1 MNSMKKIN
9 AYMQLLLLS
18 VVLLSISC
26 TGDFENMNRN
36 PNEVTDGQM
45 DALNYK
51 IGTKFQSLQG
61 LVVPVQEHM
70 YQFNESLS
78 GGPFGG
84 YIGATVDSWLTKFE
98 TFNPSADWR
107 KWPFANVIT
116 ETYTPWR
123 GIVTGTDD
131 EVAVAFAK
139 LLRVAIM
146 HRVTDSYGPIP
157 YSNLETNE
165 SITVKY
171 DKQEE
176 VYMKMFGELD
186 EAIAAF
192 AANTTL
198 PAEAF
203 SRYDRVYGGNIAQ
216 WLKYAN
222 SLKLRMAMR
231 LSEVKPDVA
240 RTKAAEAIAAGVITA
255 NADNAAMHA
264 AENRTT
270 LMLPSGGKAAT
281 REHSLKES
289 MAELWLVF
297 KEFFTKKYIV
307 WYICF
312 IILYRFAEGFVIKIV
327 PLFLKAPIADQGLGL
342 TEQEIGLYY
351 GTFGAAAFVLG
362 SLLGGY
368 YISAKGLRKVLF
380 TLCCCFNIPF
390 LVYTFLACFQPDNGL
405 IIASAIVFEYFGYG
419 FGFVGLMLFMMQQ
432 VAPGKHQMAHYAFA
446 SGIMNLGV
454 MLPGMM
460 SGFVSD
466 WLGYKYFFIVTLLA
480 MIPSFLVAY
489 FVPFTYDDKGNKL
502 VQ

>member
-192 AANTTL
+192 AANTPL

-264 AENRTT
+264 AENDADLQR
-270 LMLPSGGKAAT
+270 LGRPP
-281 REHSLKES
+281 RRRRHSLLHDRLRRPASRKDVPAQRQGRLRGHPHRHRRHEQI
-289 MAELWLVF
+289 AGAGQVFEHDHYQFDALPVDQRGGGGFPQGRIRAALGNEGCRQGALRAGDPPLVRGQGRQGRRR
-297 KEFFTKKYIV
+297 
-307 WYICF
+307 
-312 IILYRFAEGFVIKIV
+312 LYRRQ
-327 PLFLKAPIADQGLGL
+327 DQKTCGL
-342 TEQEIGLYY
+342 
-351 GTFGAAAFVLG
+351 
-362 SLLGGY
+362 
-368 YISAKGLRKVLF
+368 
-380 TLCCCFNIPF
+380 
-390 LVYTFLACFQPDNGL
+390 
-405 IIASAIVFEYFGYG
+405 
-419 FGFVGLMLFMMQQ
+419 
-432 VAPGKHQMAHYAFA
+432 
-446 SGIMNLGV
+446 
-454 MLPGMM
+454 
-460 SGFVSD
+460 
-466 WLGYKYFFIVTLLA
+466 
-480 MIPSFLVAY
+480 
-489 FVPFTYDDKGNKL
+489 
-502 VQ
+502 

>member
-1 MNSMKKIN
+1 
-9 AYMQLLLLS
+9 
-18 VVLLSISC
+18 
-26 TGDFENMNRN
+26 
-36 PNEVTDGQM
+36 M

-186 EAIAAF
+186 GDRRLRRQYAASGRGF
-192 AANTTL
+192 Q
-198 PAEAF
+198 P
-203 SRYDRVYGGNIAQ
+203 
-216 WLKYAN
+216 
-222 SLKLRMAMR
+222 LR
-231 LSEVKPDVA
+231 P
-240 RTKAAEAIAAGVITA
+240 
-255 NADNAAMHA
+255 
-264 AENRTT
+264 
-270 LMLPSGGKAAT
+270 
-281 REHSLKES
+281 
-289 MAELWLVF
+289 
-297 KEFFTKKYIV
+297 
-307 WYICF
+307 
-312 IILYRFAEGFVIKIV
+312 
-327 PLFLKAPIADQGLGL
+327 
-342 TEQEIGLYY
+342 
-351 GTFGAAAFVLG
+351 
-362 SLLGGY
+362 
-368 YISAKGLRKVLF
+368 GLRRQYR
-380 TLCCCFNIPF
+380 P
-390 LVYTFLACFQPDNGL
+390 
-405 IIASAIVFEYFGYG
+405 
-419 FGFVGLMLFMMQQ
+419 
-432 VAPGKHQMAHYAFA
+432 VAQICQFAQAAHGDA
-446 SGIMNLGV
+446 
-454 MLPGMM
+454 P
-460 SGFVSD
+460 
-466 WLGYKYFFIVTLLA
+466 
-480 MIPSFLVAY
+480 
-489 FVPFTYDDKGNKL
+489 
-502 VQ
+502 

>member
-51 IGTKFQSLQG
+51 ISTKFQSLQG

-203 SRYDRVYGGNIAQ
+203 SRYDRV
-216 WLKYAN
+216 
-222 SLKLRMAMR
+222 
-231 LSEVKPDVA
+231 
-240 RTKAAEAIAAGVITA
+240 
-255 NADNAAMHA
+255 
-264 AENRTT
+264 
-270 LMLPSGGKAAT
+270 
-281 REHSLKES
+281 
-289 MAELWLVF
+289 
-297 KEFFTKKYIV
+297 
-307 WYICF
+307 
-312 IILYRFAEGFVIKIV
+312 
-327 PLFLKAPIADQGLGL
+327 
-342 TEQEIGLYY
+342 
-351 GTFGAAAFVLG
+351 
-362 SLLGGY
+362 
-368 YISAKGLRKVLF
+368 
-380 TLCCCFNIPF
+380 
-390 LVYTFLACFQPDNGL
+390 
-405 IIASAIVFEYFGYG
+405 
-419 FGFVGLMLFMMQQ
+419 
-432 VAPGKHQMAHYAFA
+432 
-446 SGIMNLGV
+446 
-454 MLPGMM
+454 
-460 SGFVSD
+460 
-466 WLGYKYFFIVTLLA
+466 
-480 MIPSFLVAY
+480 
-489 FVPFTYDDKGNKL
+489 
-502 VQ
+502 

>member
-203 SRYDRVYGGNIAQ
+203 SRYGVDGVMIGRAAIGNPWVFHDIKQTLLHGRV
-216 WLKYAN
+216 
-222 SLKLRMAMR
+222 
-231 LSEVKPDVA
+231 D
-240 RTKAAEAIAAGVITA
+240 
-255 NADNAAMHA
+255 
-264 AENRTT
+264 
-270 LMLPSGGKAAT
+270 
-281 REHSLKES
+281 
-289 MAELWLVF
+289 
-297 KEFFTKKYIV
+297 
-307 WYICF
+307 
-312 IILYRFAEGFVIKIV
+312 
-327 PLFLKAPIADQGLGL
+327 APISLARKF
-342 TEQEIGLYY
+342 EI
-351 GTFGAAAFVLG
+351 
-362 SLLGGY
+362 
-368 YISAKGLRKVLF
+368 LRRQ
-380 TLCCCFNIPF
+380 I
-390 LVYTFLACFQPDNGL
+390 DESIGR
-405 IIASAIVFEYFGYG
+405 IDEYR
-419 FGFVGLMLFMMQQ
+419 
-432 VAPGKHQMAHYAFA
+432 
-446 SGIMNLGV
+446 GILH
-454 MLPGMM
+454 
-460 SGFVSD
+460 
-466 WLGYKYFFIVTLLA
+466 IRRH
-480 MIPSFLVAY
+480 
-489 FVPFTYDDKGNKL
+489 
-502 VQ
+502 

>member
-36 PNEVTDGQM
+36 PNEV
-45 DALNYK
+45 
-51 IGTKFQSLQG
+51 
-61 LVVPVQEHM
+61 
-70 YQFNESLS
+70 
-78 GGPFGG
+78 
-84 YIGATVDSWLTKFE
+84 IGATVDSWLTKFE

-222 SLKLRMAMR
+222 SLKLRMAMQGR
-231 LSEVKPDVA
+231 QG
-240 RTKAAEAIAAGVITA
+240 R
-255 NADNAAMHA
+255 
-264 AENRTT
+264 R
-270 LMLPSGGKAAT
+270 
-281 REHSLKES
+281 
-289 MAELWLVF
+289 
-297 KEFFTKKYIV
+297 
-307 WYICF
+307 C
-312 IILYRFAEGFVIKIV
+312 LYR
-327 PLFLKAPIADQGLGL
+327 
-342 TEQEIGLYY
+342 
-351 GTFGAAAFVLG
+351 
-362 SLLGGY
+362 
-368 YISAKGLRKVLF
+368 
-380 TLCCCFNIPF
+380 
-390 LVYTFLACFQPDNGL
+390 
-405 IIASAIVFEYFGYG
+405 
-419 FGFVGLMLFMMQQ
+419 
-432 VAPGKHQMAHYAFA
+432 
-446 SGIMNLGV
+446 
-454 MLPGMM
+454 
-460 SGFVSD
+460 
-466 WLGYKYFFIVTLLA
+466 
-480 MIPSFLVAY
+480 
-489 FVPFTYDDKGNKL
+489 
-502 VQ
+502 